1 MTIYD
6 IRNFGAIGDGKTD
19 NSGAIQEA
27 IDQCSASGGGI
38 VKIPGGSVFMTGP
51 FNLRSFV
58 NLHVES
64 GARLLANPDEGVY
77 TTSAF
82 RENFKEGS
90 IWIGGE
96 NAKKVSISGKGTID
110 GNGIAFM
117 GEERKSAY
125 ELKPFTDVDPR
136 PHVFTPIGFTN
147 LTIKDVTFANAAYW
161 CLHLV
166 GCEDVSIEGI
176 RILNDLKIRNSDG
189 IDPDHS
195 RNVRITNCYIESADD
210 CICLKTRREYIDY
223 GPTENITISNC
234 ILKSTSCSIKLG
246 SENVDAIRNIVVS
259 NCIIEGSNRGI
270 GIQNR
275 DEGIIE
281 NVMFS
286 NIVIEGRLFDDVWWG
301 KAEPIYITSYKRESS
316 DNRDAKWRFA
326 DGQEE
331 GETGEVRNILF
342 SNIIC
347 NSENGVFVGGDEGK
361 VTNISFQDVQLTIQR
376 KTAYPCGLYDLR
388 PSKKG
393 IISAPT
399 AGFYVLQSSELRIEN
414 CSLKWS
420 SQKDECFGSAIYAAN
435 VKDLVISSF
444 SGSAAFPESRED
456 ITLVNCENVV
466 SDKPMLM
473 HK

>member
-1 MTIYD
+1 MEIYNITD
-6 IRNFGAIGDGKTD
+6 FGAIGDGKTD
-19 NSGAIQEA
+19 NHVAIQKA
-27 IDQCSASGGGI
+27 IDHCSEQGGGI
-38 VKIPGGSVFMTGP
+38 VRIPGGSIFMTGP
-51 FNLRSFV
+51 FDLKSYV
-58 NLHVES
+58 NFHVES
-64 GARLLANPDEGVY
+64 GARLLANPDEEVY
-77 TTSAF
+77 TKSAF
-82 RENFKEGS
+82 RENFGEGS

-96 NAKKVSISGKGTID
+96 NAVNVSITGKGTID
-110 GNGIAFM
+110 GNGVAFM
-117 GEERKSAY
+117 GKEEKAAF

-166 GCEDVSIEGI
+166 GCDDVSIEGV
-176 RILNDLKIRNSDG
+176 RILNNLKVRNSDG

-210 CICLKTRREYIDY
+210 CICLKTRREYAEY
-223 GPTENITISNC
+223 GPTENITVTNC

-246 SENVDAIRNIVVS
+246 SENMDAIRNITVS

-286 NIVIEGRLFDDVWWG
+286 NIVIESRLFDDVWWG
-301 KAEPIYITSYKRESS
+301 KAEPIYITSYKRE
-316 DNRDAKWRFA
+316 NAETKDASWRFA
-326 DGQEE
+326 EGQEE
-331 GETGEVRNILF
+331 GETGKVRNIFF

-347 NSENGVFVGGDEGK
+347 HSENGVLVGGDPEK
-361 VTNISFQDVQLTIQR
+361 VKNIRFHDVQLKISR
-376 KTAYPCGLYDLR
+376 KTSFKCGLYDLR

-399 AGFYVLQSSELRIEN
+399 SGFHILRSADVWINN
-414 CSLKWS
+414 CSLSWGRE
-420 SQKDECFGSAIYAAN
+420 KDELFGPAIFAEN
-435 VKDLVISSF
+435 VDGITLSGF
-444 SGSAAFPESRED
+444 SGTAAFPERDEEVVM
-456 ITLVNCENVV
+456 VNCKNLKGDHP
-466 SDKPMLM
+466 SLIK
-473 HK
+473 